1 MARRRPKKT
10 IRQVMKDR
18 DYCGGCRTREEPL
31 HPQFGLCHRCYTI
44 VKTRGRK
51 NG

>member
-10 IRQVMKDR
+10 IQQVMRDR
-18 DYCGGCRTREEPL
+18 DHCGGCRTRDEAL
-31 HPQFGLCHRCYTI
+31 HPWLGLCHSCYMR